1 MATLL
6 PVGLP
11 TRPPTRFEG
20 LGAGEDV
27 VADLRPH
34 WIAIARPF
42 AATVALIAAAAC
54 AFVVSSSPSWV
65 LAALLAAFAAAM
77 LWLLGGYLRW
87 RSTSLVLTTD
97 RLVLRRGVLGRHGR
111 EIPLGRLADVGFD
124 QSPWQRLLGY
134 GSLLL
139 QATGASA
146 PDVIPRI
153 ARPAAVQRLVAS
165 HLVSHLRRETPA
177 G

>member
-6 PVGLP
+6 AMGLLS
-11 TRPPTRFEG
+11 RPPAPFDG

-27 VADLRPH
+27 VAELRPH

-42 AATVALIAAAAC
+42 AATVVLIAAAAG
-54 AFVVSSSPSWV
+54 AFAVPSSPSWV
-65 LAALLAAFAAAM
+65 LTALLVAFGVALA
-77 LWLLGGYLRW
+77 WLLVGYLRW
-87 RSTSLVLTTD
+87 RSTSLVITTD

-111 EIPLGRLADVGFD
+111 EIPLARLADVGFD

-134 GSLLL
+134 GSLLV
-139 QATGASA
+139 QTMGASA
-146 PDVIPRI
+146 PDAIERV
-153 ARPAAVQRLVAS
+153 ARPAAIQRLVAS
-165 HLVSHLRRETPA
+165 HLVGHLRRETPA